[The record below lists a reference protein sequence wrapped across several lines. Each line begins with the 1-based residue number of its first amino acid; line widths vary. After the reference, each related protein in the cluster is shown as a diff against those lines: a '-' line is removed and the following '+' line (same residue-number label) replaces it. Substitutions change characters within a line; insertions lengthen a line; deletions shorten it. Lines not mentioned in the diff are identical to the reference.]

1 MLPPAS
7 ALHWWRPE
15 KAKGAI
21 ASKPNWG
28 FSGLKADDR
37 ARTGDVQLGK
47 LVIDLPLITVL
58 Q

>member
-1 MLPPAS
+1 MLPLAS

-47 LVIDLPLITVL
+47 LTFYH
-58 Q
+58 